1 MKNISQMFPCKK
13 TRLDMIGGVLVLVL
27 VFAASTYFPPTDTFL
42 TDLNHRAVKAFA
54 ETEERCR
61 KILAECSEE
70 STRQQLMHIPE
81 LVTHMQQGHSE
92 QLKRL
97 RETTNAVWKKFDRV
111 IQAWKLYFEGG
122 GEMLG
127 QEME

>member
-1 MKNISQMFPCKK
+1 LEREFQDKFQKHEKHFSDVSVQKDK
-13 TRLDMIGGVLVLVL
+13 VRYDMIGVLVLVL

-61 KILAECSEE
+61 KILADCSEE
-70 STRQQLMHIPE
+70 STRQQLMHIPV
-81 LVTHMQQGHSE
+81 LVTHMQEGHSE

-97 RETTNAVWKKFDRV
+97 REVQHMRARKTRPE
-111 IQAWKLYFEGG
+111 L
-122 GEMLG
+122 
-127 QEME
+127 